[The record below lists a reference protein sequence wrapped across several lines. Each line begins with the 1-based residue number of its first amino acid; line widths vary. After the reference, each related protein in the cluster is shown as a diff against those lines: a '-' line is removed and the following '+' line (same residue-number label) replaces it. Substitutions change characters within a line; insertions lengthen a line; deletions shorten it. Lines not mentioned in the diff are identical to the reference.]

1 MNYQKIWDKVLEK
14 DEEVKHEFSIS
25 SRYLNVWFIF
35 WAIIVFTQSDSGDL
49 TGGIMFLGIVAFYLY
64 FYKKISRVYA
74 FTDKRIVVHVG
85 WLSTKTISIDY
96 NQITDIKI
104 EEPFWGKIIYK
115 TGVLQ
120 IATAGTG
127 SPPVRFRH
135 INEPYELK
143 KKLDSLRGKN
153 NNVSNK
159 GVVGKDNFQNKK
171 DEIAEVNKKYGM
183 DISVKGVKK
192 DVKNEIK
199 KMINPICWIP
209 GIGGALDMKD
219 DLKEE
224 KNTREWRQ
232 EMKKIKKKYK
242 ENNL

>member
-1 MNYQKIWDKVLEK
+1 MVYFLADYRIFFWI
-14 DEEVKHEFSIS
+14 DEGEIMS
-25 SRYLNVWFIF
+25 SLMLV
-35 WAIIVFTQSDSGDL
+35 
-49 TGGIMFLGIVAFYLY
+49 GIVAFYLF
-64 FYKKISRVYA
+64 FYKKISRAYA
-74 FTDKRIVVHVG
+74 FTDRRIAIHTG
-85 WLSTKTISIDY
+85 WLSTKMISIDY

-104 EEPFWGKIIYK
+104 EEPFLGKIIYK

-135 INEPYELK
+135 IKEPYELK
-143 KKLDSLRGKN
+143 KKLDLLRGKN

-159 GVVGKDNFQNKK
+159 GIAGKDNFQNKK

-183 DISVKGVKK
+183 DASVKGVKK
-192 DVKNEIK
+192 DIKEEIK
-199 KMINPICWIP
+199 KMINPIRWLP

-219 DLKEE
+219 EFKDE
-224 KNTREWRQ
+224 KQKREWRQ
-232 EMKKIKKKYK
+232 EIKKVKKKYK